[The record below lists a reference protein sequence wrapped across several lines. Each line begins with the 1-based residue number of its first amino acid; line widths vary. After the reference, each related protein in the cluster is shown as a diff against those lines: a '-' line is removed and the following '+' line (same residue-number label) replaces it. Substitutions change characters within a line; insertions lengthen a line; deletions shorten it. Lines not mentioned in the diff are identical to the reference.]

1 MNSKNL
7 HLGILTVVLTISV
20 IGLTYHTVTAQS
32 VNNTQG
38 NATSANMTQS
48 NMTQQNLNT
57 EETTQLIRENSAI
70 DTWDQEDKDD
80 TDDNSN

>member
-20 IGLTYHTVTAQS
+20 ISLTYHTVTAQS
-32 VNNTQG
+32 ANNTQG
-38 NATSANMTQS
+38 NATSNMTQG
-48 NMTQQNLNT
+48 NMTQQNLSA

-70 DTWDQEDKDD
+70 DNGDQENEDD
-80 TDDNSN
+80 TDDNGN